1 MEVSRCWRLSLFVTV
16 MTGFLATKFGATIV
30 ASSQKD
36 LAQQTGFVIQMCR
49 MKSWDETDA
58 WIKNSSCR
66 QQTNRTVCELTK
78 NCVWEEHP
86 DDFVW
91 LLIHIPGTCA
101 YSLIALLFAM
111 KFPRFNLQP
120 VCFVGLLLFATGLLL
135 LPFATNTAF
144 LVLFETVRMTGSALF
159 QSVAQVCWFKLV
171 SGRGMGANIA
181 GLTSVFGNELGRIL
195 VAFLPSLKYT
205 SPTGAVL
212 SMLSALCLCGFGS
225 ITLEQLRAIHEH
237 ITSAANVTGREGNS
251 DQDTPTPP
259 PPLPTLPAEP
269 SRLEGSELSSEQ
281 DALLAPTDS
290 PTPALPTPAVAAPSS
305 FERSEVSPE
314 QDQPDEPR
322 NSPPQALP
330 AGPSNHGQNSPSDT
344 SSLDFCFYLAIAGW
358 QCELV
363 AGKVWGLLNY
373 YYLESTFNTE
383 MFVVYTA
390 VATFFV
396 GVPFG
401 LFCSKKIDGWVK
413 QGKPNTLY
421 LVAQVAIRLSKTM
434 CLVLLLM
441 KMGTNR
447 IIEMV
452 LLCAHEAFGSNF
464 ASSYVVG
471 KCAKDQVEKVL
482 GFLNCFLVICAQATS
497 LFFVVFQ
504 KHLQKNGALSA
515 MIGGFVATALAFYC
529 IIIVNDV
536 CTFLFRLRK
545 HTAPSDAN

>member
-1 MEVSRCWRLSLFVTV
+1 
-16 MTGFLATKFGATIV
+16 MTGFLATKFGASIV

-58 WIKNSSCR
+58 GMKNSSCR

-86 DDFVW
+86 DDFMW
-91 LLIHIPGTCA
+91 LLIHLPGTCV

-111 KFPRFNLQP
+111 RFPRYNLLP

-135 LPFATNTAF
+135 LPFATTTAF
-144 LVLFETVRMTGSALF
+144 LIPFETVRMTGSALF

-171 SGRGMGANIA
+171 SGRGMAANIA
-181 GLTSVFGNELGRIL
+181 GLSAVFGNELGRLL

-205 SPTGAVL
+205 SATGAVL
-212 SMLSALCLCGFGS
+212 SMLSATCLCGFGS
-225 ITLEQLRAIHEH
+225 ITIEQLRDIHEQ
-237 ITSAANVTGREGNS
+237 ITSADNITGREGNS

-269 SRLEGSELSSEQ
+269 SPSEGSELSSEQ
-281 DALLAPTDS
+281 DNVTLLARTD
-290 PTPALPTPAVAAPSS
+290 
-305 FERSEVSPE
+305 
-314 QDQPDEPR
+314 DI
-322 NSPPQALP
+322 
-330 AGPSNHGQNSPSDT
+330 SN
-344 SSLDFCFYLAIAGW
+344 LDFCFYLAIAGW

-373 YYLESTFNTE
+373 YYLESTLNTE

-390 VATFFV
+390 VATLFV
-396 GVPFG
+396 GFPFSF
-401 LFCSKKIDGWVK
+401 FCSKKVDEWVK

-421 LVAQVAIRLSKTM
+421 LVAQVAIRFSKTV

-447 IIEMV
+447 ITQMV
-452 LLCAHEAFGSNF
+452 LLCVHEAFGSNF
-464 ASSYVVG
+464 TSSYVVG
-471 KCAKDQVEKVL
+471 KCTKDQVEKAL

-536 CTFLFRLRK
+536 CTFLFRKLAQTHCPK
-545 HTAPSDAN
+545 

>member
-1 MEVSRCWRLSLFVTV
+1 
-16 MTGFLATKFGATIV
+16 MTGFLATKFGASIV

-58 WIKNSSCR
+58 GMKNSSCR

-86 DDFVW
+86 DDFMW
-91 LLIHIPGTCA
+91 LLIHLPGTCV

-111 KFPRFNLQP
+111 RFPRYNLLP

-135 LPFATNTAF
+135 LPFATTTAF
-144 LVLFETVRMTGSALF
+144 LIPFETVRMTGSALF

-171 SGRGMGANIA
+171 SGRGMAANIA
-181 GLTSVFGNELGRIL
+181 GLSAVFGNELGRLL

-205 SPTGAVL
+205 SATGAVL
-212 SMLSALCLCGFGS
+212 SMLSATCLCGFGS
-225 ITLEQLRAIHEH
+225 ITIEQLRDIHEQ
-237 ITSAANVTGREGNS
+237 ITSADNITGREGNS

-281 DALLAPTDS
+281 DALLAPT
-290 PTPALPTPAVAAPSS
+290 PTLPTPATATPPPPLPTLPAEPSP
-305 FERSEVSPE
+305 SEGSELSSE
-314 QDQPDEPR
+314 QDNVTLLARTDDI
-322 NSPPQALP
+322 
-330 AGPSNHGQNSPSDT
+330 SN
-344 SSLDFCFYLAIAGW
+344 LDFCFYLAIAGW

-373 YYLESTFNTE
+373 YYLESTLNTE

-390 VATFFV
+390 VATLFV
-396 GVPFG
+396 GFPFSF
-401 LFCSKKIDGWVK
+401 FCSKKVDERVK

-421 LVAQVAIRLSKTM
+421 LVAQVAIRFSKTV

-447 IIEMV
+447 ITQMV
-452 LLCAHEAFGSNF
+452 LLCVHEAFGSNF
-464 ASSYVVG
+464 TSSYVVG
-471 KCAKDQVEKVL
+471 KCTKDQVEKAL

-497 LFFVVFQ
+497 LFFIVFQ

-515 MIGGFVATALAFYC
+515 MIGGFVVTALAFYC
-529 IIIVNDV
+529 IIIVHDV

-545 HTAPSDAN
+545 HTAPSVGN